1 MKHSTKFALLF
12 GACALCAFVANAQQQ
27 TDSTPNSAQNSA
39 GATASKTATDKKTK
53 KVWTDDDLHGL
64 GGVSVVGDAKRS
76 GKEHSSQ
83 INGKDGVAAEY
94 KKQLIK
100 LQTQLDDVNKK
111 LAELRNF
118 NGDNG
123 TSTAIQTNHR
133 LSRASVSDQISQLET
148 KKAQLT
154 EQIQKVYDDA
164 RHNGIEP
171 GALR

>member
-1 MKHSTKFALLF
+1 MKHSTKFAVLF
-12 GACALCAFVANAQQQ
+12 WVCALCAFAANAQQQ
-27 TDSTPNSAQNSA
+27 TDSTQNSAQNSA
-39 GATASKTATDKKTK
+39 GATTSKTAADKKTK

-64 GGVSVVGDAKRS
+64 GGVSVVGDAKPS
-76 GKEHSSQ
+76 AKGHSVPN
-83 INGKDGVAAEY
+83 NGKDGVAAEY
-94 KKQLIK
+94 KKQLAK

-123 TSTAIQTNHR
+123 ASTAIQTNHR

-154 EQIQKVYDDA
+154 EQMQKVYDDA